1 MFQQS
6 DKDSSGKLSYA
17 DFKDAFKNLT
27 YGLNE
32 NDVHMLISMADEDE
46 DELINWQEFLPIG
59 IRIIRTIYKRNLS
72 GLGIKVEEDHAR
84 YVRIVHADEVT
95 RTNTLFG
102 YDFKKADKDKTGVI
116 SLDDFKKIVRSSRLL
131 TPKEKALLIR
141 LHT

>member
-1 MFQQS
+1 
-6 DKDSSGKLSYA
+6 
-17 DFKDAFKNLT
+17 
-27 YGLNE
+27 
-32 NDVHMLISMADEDE
+32 MLISMADEDE

-72 GLGIKVEEDHAR
+72 GLGIKVEEDHAK
-84 YVRIVHADEVT
+84 YVRIIHCDEVT

-116 SLDDFKKIVRSSRLL
+116 GLDDFKKIVRSSRLL